1 MGFVITGVINLCFE
15 MTNEG
20 EDEKAQVYTAAPRVQ
35 CINKHCTLGIKQATD
50 SWLSLLFLARLGLR

>member
-20 EDEKAQVYTAAPRVQ
+20 EDEKAQVYTGAPRGPVYQ
-35 CINKHCTLGIKQATD
+35 QALHT
-50 SWLSLLFLARLGLR
+50 GH